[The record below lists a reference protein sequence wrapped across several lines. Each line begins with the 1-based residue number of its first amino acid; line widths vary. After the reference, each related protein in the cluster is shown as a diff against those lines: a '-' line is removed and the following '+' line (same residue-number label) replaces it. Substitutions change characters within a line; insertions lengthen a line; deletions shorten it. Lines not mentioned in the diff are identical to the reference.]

1 LKCCEGSEE
10 LTTGIRFLAA
20 PMVAGVVAGFLAQDK
35 PPFVTGGGKTA
46 ANTKAYLLHHANWA
60 RVAKNP
66 GIWNLVDEIENP
78 LVMAA

>member
-1 LKCCEGSEE
+1 
-10 LTTGIRFLAA
+10 
-20 PMVAGVVAGFLAQDK
+20 MVAGVVAGFLAQDK

-66 GIWNLVDEIENP
+66 